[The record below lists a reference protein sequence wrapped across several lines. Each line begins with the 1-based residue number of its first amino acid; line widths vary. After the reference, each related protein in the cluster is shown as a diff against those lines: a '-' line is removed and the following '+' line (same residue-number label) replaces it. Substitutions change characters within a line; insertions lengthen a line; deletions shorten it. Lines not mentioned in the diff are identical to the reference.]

1 MSKRDDVLVARSAY
15 SVVREFLYEINDL
28 TVHQQRDINVYD
40 YIQEYTNLARSTI
53 IKILSDLKKVNIL
66 WWKKV
71 DCLTSPHCL
80 KNINTY
86 SRRSPFSL
94 KGERLFPLFLHSL
107 VNYPAFRQPAAR
119 EFSLCTQT
127 LKLSPL
133 T

>member
-66 WWKKV
+66 WWK
-71 DCLTSPHCL
+71 
-80 KNINTY
+80 
-86 SRRSPFSL
+86 RSI
-94 KGERLFPLFLHSL
+94 
-107 VNYPAFRQPAAR
+107 A
-119 EFSLCTQT
+119 
-127 LKLSPL
+127 
-133 T
+133 